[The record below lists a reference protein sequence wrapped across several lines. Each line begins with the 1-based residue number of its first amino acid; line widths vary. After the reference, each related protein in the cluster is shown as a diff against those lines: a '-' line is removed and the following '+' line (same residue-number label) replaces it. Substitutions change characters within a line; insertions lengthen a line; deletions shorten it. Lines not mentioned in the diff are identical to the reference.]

1 MQKNNRNLQARK
13 RNNLKVEGNMLKQ
26 HHKYCEM
33 SYKQTG
39 KNYSKYQME
48 RLMLVSI
55 GNILFNSLLDFI
67 SFAFYKKGKLEY
79 VLS

>member
-1 MQKNNRNLQARK
+1 MCQMQKNNRNLQARK

-26 HHKYCEM
+26 RHKYYEM
-33 SYKQTG
+33 LSKQTG

-67 SFAFYKKGKLEY
+67 SFAFYKKVNLN
-79 VLS
+79 